1 MAALKVFFAIIG
13 SGQTLQALLS
23 DLIICPQVM
32 INVRC
37 EKPVDVNQD
46 PAIIA
51 AVADVE
57 QQLGD
62 SGRVLL
68 RPSGTEPLI
77 RVMVEG
83 QDEQL
88 VGQLTQQLADQVE
101 AIVA

>member
-1 MAALKVFFAIIG
+1 
-13 SGQTLQALLS
+13 
-23 DLIICPQVM
+23 M

-37 EKPVDVNQD
+37 EKSVDLKKD

-51 AVADVE
+51 AVEDIE

-88 VGQLTQQLADQVE
+88 VGQLTQQLAYEVQ
-101 AIVA
+101 AIVI

>member
-1 MAALKVFFAIIG
+1 M
-13 SGQTLQALLS
+13 QALLS
-23 DLIICPQVM
+23 DLTMYPQVM
-32 INVRC
+32 INVRG

-51 AVADVE
+51 AVANVE
-57 QQLGD
+57 QQLGG

-88 VGQLTQQLADQVE
+88 VSQLTQQLADQVQ

>member
-1 MAALKVFFAIIG
+1 M
-13 SGQTLQALLS
+13 
-23 DLIICPQVM
+23 CPQVM

-37 EKPVDVNQD
+37 EKAVDVNQD

-83 QDEQL
+83 QDGQL
-88 VGQLTQQLADQVE
+88 VGQLTQQLADQVQ
-101 AIVA
+101 AIVI